1 MMKKNIKAVFIG
13 IGVIIALIVS
23 FNLEN
28 KLSKGELLNSKKYKE
43 IIIAR
48 PSDSISLDPAITTDM
63 ESFKV
68 CVNIYDTLVKYENN
82 GDEIVPSLAQS
93 WKTSEDGLRW
103 VFKLRKNVE
112 FHDGTDFNAH
122 SAVFN
127 FERWM
132 NVDNPYHIGS
142 FSYWSYNFG
151 QFPGLIKSVT
161 ALSDYSLEI
170 VLNEP
175 YSPFL
180 STLTMPAFGISSPD
194 SIMKY
199 NESFREHPV
208 GTGPFE
214 FESWDKGN
222 EIVLKKNHNYWGD
235 TTKIDEAIFKVVQS
249 SDKRL
254 ELLEQGKIDIAD
266 NLTPDEVD
274 KINENVNLDL
284 YLKPFFNIGY
294 LAMNNQR
301 KPFDDK
307 NIRKAVGHLID
318 KDKMVEEVF
327 NDFAR
332 PANSFIP
339 PIIWAYNEDIKSLD
353 YNVDKAK
360 KLLKESGY
368 ENGFDTTLW
377 VMEAPRAYFP
387 DTILIAKFIE
397 ESLLKADIRVE
408 IITYS
413 WDEYIE
419 KIKEGNHDLALMGW
433 TGDHIDPDNFLYT
446 FFSSDNRKTELTSN
460 YSFYKNKEVDKMLKQ
475 ARQATDREFR
485 KNIYRTL
492 QETIN
497 EDTPAIPLIHTMP
510 IMGASKNVKGYTP
523 HLTGEERLQD
533 VYLVTD

>member
-1 MMKKNIKAVFIG
+1 MV
-13 IGVIIALIVS
+13 ALIIS
-23 FNLEN
+23 INFAK
-28 KLSKGELLNSKKYKE
+28 KLSTGEILNSQKNKKLT
-43 IIIAR
+43 IAR
-48 PSDSISLDPAITTDM
+48 ASDSISLDPAITTDM

-68 CVNIYDTLVKYENN
+68 CVNIYDTLVKYEKN
-82 GDEIVPSLAQS
+82 GDEIVPSLAES

-103 VFKLRKNVE
+103 VFKLRKNVK

-122 SAVFN
+122 AAVFN
-127 FERWM
+127 FERWK
-132 NVDNPYHIGS
+132 NGDNPYHIGS

-180 STLTMPAFGISSPD
+180 STLTMPAFGIASPD

-199 NESFREHPV
+199 NENFKEHPI

-214 FESWDKGN
+214 FEYWDKGN
-222 EIVLKKNHNYWGD
+222 EIVLKKNQNYWGNIA
-235 TTKIDEAIFKVVQS
+235 KLDEVVFSVVQS
-249 SDKRL
+249 SEKRL
-254 ELLEQGKIDIAD
+254 KLLEEGKSDIAD
-266 NLTPDEVD
+266 NLTSNEVD
-274 KINENVNLDL
+274 RINKNPDLDL
-284 YLKPFFNIGY
+284 YLKSFFNIGY
-294 LAMNNQR
+294 LAMNNQK
-301 KPFDDK
+301 KPFDNK
-307 NIRKAVGHLID
+307 NVRDAVGHLID
-318 KDKMVEEVF
+318 KDKMVKDVF

-332 PANSFIP
+332 PANSFVP
-339 PIIWAYNEDIKSLD
+339 PIIWSYNEDIKSLD
-353 YNVDKAK
+353 YNIDTAR
-360 KLLKESGY
+360 KLLKEAGY

-387 DTILIAKFIE
+387 DTIRIAKFIQA
-397 ESLLKADIRVE
+397 SLLKANIRVE

-419 KIKEGNHDLALMGW
+419 KIKEGKHDLALIGW

-460 YSFYKNKEVDKMLKQ
+460 YSFYKNKEVDKLLKQ

-485 KNIYRTL
+485 KNIYRKL
-492 QETIN
+492 QEIIN
-497 EDTPAIPLIHTMP
+497 EDTPAIPLVHTMP
-510 IMGASKNVKGYTP
+510 IMGASKKVKGYTP
-523 HLTGEERLQD
+523 HLTGEETLED
-533 VYLVTD
+533 VYLISD